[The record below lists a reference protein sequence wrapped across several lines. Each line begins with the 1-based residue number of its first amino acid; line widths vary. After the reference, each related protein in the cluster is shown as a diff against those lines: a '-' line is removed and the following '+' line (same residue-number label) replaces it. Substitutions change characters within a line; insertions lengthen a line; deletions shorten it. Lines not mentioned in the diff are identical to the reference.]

1 MTPAER
7 DEAGRRPLTESER
20 DELLDQPLAGV
31 WSTLTPE
38 AKIHSV
44 PVYYVRRNREF
55 RVLTERDSVKTG
67 NVLASGRAT
76 LCVEMVID
84 GSDRRFVTAEGPVR
98 VEQPV
103 TLEDVLALAERYGGH
118 YADFPNTDSFDEG
131 VILVLQT
138 ERWIAWSDAD

>member
-1 MTPAER
+1 VTPAER

-84 GSDRRFVTAEGPVR
+84 GFDRRFVTAEGPVR